1 MPLIIYDLEGEHT
14 HTHIP
19 HEKDFKKPGTHLLPA
34 RHWLPNNT
42 RTLTIT
48 QAPIQ
53 SHPIA
58 VI

>member
-1 MPLIIYDLEGEHT
+1 MASKAY
-14 HTHIP
+14 THIP
-19 HEKDFKKPGTHLLPA
+19 HERDFKKPGTHLLLA
-34 RHWLPNNT
+34 RAWVKHWLPNNT
-42 RTLTIT
+42 HTLTIT